1 MGVATTSQT
10 IGAARFRSLLN
21 GIVRRLGF
29 LGAGVVVLFALS
41 VAAQPAAQ
49 VKEKDREALRRA
61 LTSVIETSTLK
72 GARVTVQVRSLDDG
86 SVVFSRDGDELLNP
100 ASNVKLFTAAT
111 ALTALGPDFRF
122 ETDFLTDHD
131 FKEGKAKVLFV
142 RGRGDPTITTERLY
156 GIVADIVHAGLKEIT
171 DGIVLDESY
180 FDGERTAPGFD
191 QESGDKAYLAPTGAL
206 SLNWN
211 SVGVYLRPGE
221 SVGAPAVAEVE
232 PPSDFFV
239 VESEVTTGTRTQR
252 RYTVNSGI
260 DKDKIRQKLEVK
272 GVVPLEKGVW
282 SQWKKVDQPAL
293 YFGFTLKQL
302 LQQRGV
308 KVKGRIRT
316 GTVPGNAKMLTAAA
330 SDTLDIV
337 LKRLNKNS
345 SNFVAEQLIKTI
357 GAEVKGV
364 PGSHV
369 KGVEAVEDF
378 LERDVRIP
386 RGTYVMKNGSGLNDS
401 NRFSASQT
409 TQLLTHMVQRFPIA
423 PEYLSALA
431 IAAKDGTL
439 KYRFE
444 GSEAVGR
451 LRAKTGTLE
460 NVSALS
466 GYVQSV
472 GGERFVFSVMV
483 NDFPGRA
490 SSVVQH
496 IDALGA
502 AVASL
507 GSSEGP
513 ASAVA
518 SMMRPPSVVSSQAE
532 LESRLKTYVSMGQKG
547 DKRNAPFLRTAWR
560 SEKDPAVRAVIADAL
575 ILSDPKEPAN
585 VRIFLDSAVASD
597 EVFGRLRDSAKK
609 AQLDVPVLPSL
620 VELAASGHLEAVSRL
635 FEFVRFNASDELN
648 AAFLAEQLAVVAHD
662 APMELLSAL
671 RTAAEADRA
680 AALDSLVTG
689 LVKQSQADAPL
700 WAAIKTSQG
709 SVDPTVSSFAKSL
722 EVMLSQRIAEAKAP
736 KPVEPIVTP
745 TPATPTPAM
754 PTSPGG

>member
-1 MGVATTSQT
+1 MS
-10 IGAARFRSLLN
+10 F
-21 GIVRRLGF
+21 IVRRIGIW
-29 LGAGVVVLFALS
+29 A
-41 VAAQPAAQ
+41 VAAIFACGAVAWSAPDPKLRE
-49 VKEKDREALRRA
+49 KEREALRRA

-86 SVVFSRDGDELLNP
+86 TLVFSRDGDELLNP

-111 ALTALGPDFRF
+111 ALTSLGPDFRF

-131 FKEGKAKVLFV
+131 FKDGKAKVLYV

-156 GIVADIVHAGLKEIT
+156 GMVSELVHAGLKEVS
-171 DGIVLDESY
+171 DGIVLDDTY

-221 SVGAPAVAEVE
+221 SVGAPAVTEVE
-232 PPSDFFV
+232 PASDFFV
-239 VESEVTTGTRTQR
+239 VESELTTGSKTQR
-252 RYTVNSGI
+252 RYTVSSGI
-260 DKDKIRQKLEVK
+260 DKDKVRQKIEVK
-272 GVVPLEKGVW
+272 GVVPLDKGVW

-302 LQQRGV
+302 LAQRGI
-308 KVKGRIRT
+308 KVKGRIRA
-316 GTVPGNAKMLTAAA
+316 GTVPFNAKMLTASA

-345 SNFVAEQLIKTI
+345 SNFVAEQLIKAI

-369 KGVEAVEDF
+369 KGIHAVEDF
-378 LERDVRIP
+378 LERDVGIP
-386 RGTYVMKNGSGLNDS
+386 RGTYVMKNGSGLNDA
-401 NRFSASQT
+401 NRFSAAQT
-409 TQLLTHMVQRFPIA
+409 TALLAHMGQRFPIA

-466 GYVQSV
+466 GYVQAV

-502 AVASL
+502 AVAAL

-513 ASAVA
+513 SGAVA
-518 SMMRPPSVVSSQAE
+518 SMMRPASVVSSQAE
-532 LESRLKTYVSMGQKG
+532 LETRLKTYVAMGQKG
-547 DKRNAPFLRTAWR
+547 DKRNASFLRIAWR
-560 SEKDPAVRAVIADAL
+560 SEKDPAVRAAIADAL
-575 ILSDPKEPAN
+575 ILSDPKEPAH

-597 EVFGRLRDSAKK
+597 EVFGRLQKAAKK
-609 AQLDVPVLPSL
+609 AGLDVPVLSSL
-620 VELAASGHLEAVSRL
+620 VELASSGQVEAVSRL
-635 FEFVRFNASDELN
+635 FEFVRFTASDELG

-662 APMELLSAL
+662 APVELLTAL
-671 RTAAEADRA
+671 RSSSEADRS
-680 AALDSLVTG
+680 AALDGLVTG

-709 SVDPTVSSFAKSL
+709 SVDPSVASFSKSL
-722 EVMLSQRIAEAKAP
+722 EVLLSQRIAEAKAP
-736 KPVEPIVTP
+736 KAEPSAVPTEPTAAPGPVVPS
-745 TPATPTPAM
+745 A
-754 PTSPGG
+754 PGG

>member
-1 MGVATTSQT
+1 M
-10 IGAARFRSLLN
+10 
-21 GIVRRLGF
+21 RRLGIC
-29 LGAGVVVLFALS
+29 GVGVVLGWALTAL
-41 VAAQPAAQ
+41 AAPDPTL
-49 VKEKDREALRRA
+49 KEKEREQLRRA

-72 GARVTVQVRSLDDG
+72 GARVTVQVKSLDDG
-86 SVVFSRDGDELLNP
+86 AFVYSRDGDELLNP

-131 FKEGKAKVLFV
+131 FKEGKAKVLYV

-156 GIVADIVHAGLKEIT
+156 GITADLVHAGLKEIT

-191 QESGDKAYLAPTGAL
+191 QETGDKSYLAPTGAL

-211 SVGVYLRPGE
+211 SVGVYLRPGDK
-221 SVGAPAVAEVE
+221 VGQPAATEVE

-239 VESEVTTGTRTQR
+239 IESEAVTGTKTQR
-252 RYTVNSGI
+252 RYTVSSSV
-260 DKDKIRQKLEVK
+260 DKDKVRQKIEVK
-272 GVVPLEKGVW
+272 GVVPIDKGVW
-282 SQWKKVDQPAL
+282 SQWKKIDQPAL
-293 YFGFTLKQL
+293 YFGFTLKQM
-302 LQQRGV
+302 LQARGV
-308 KVKGRIRT
+308 KVKGRIRA
-316 GTVPGNAKMLTAAA
+316 GGVPTTAKLLTASA

-345 SNFVAEQLIKTI
+345 SNFVAEQLIKVI

-369 KGVEAVEDF
+369 KGIEAVEDF
-378 LERDVRIP
+378 LERDVGIA
-386 RGTYVMKNGSGLNDS
+386 RGTFVMKNGSGLNDS
-401 NRFSASQT
+401 NRFSAAQT
-409 TQLLTHMVQRFPIA
+409 NQVLAHMIQRFPIA

-466 GYVQSV
+466 GYVQAV
-472 GGERFVFSVMV
+472 GGERFVFSIMV

-507 GSSEGP
+507 GSAQGP
-513 ASAVA
+513 SAAVA
-518 SMMRPPSVVSSQAE
+518 SIMRPPSVVTSAAE
-532 LESRLKTYVSMGQKG
+532 LETRLKTYVAMGQRA
-547 DKRNAPFLRTAWR
+547 DRRNAPFLRTAWR

-585 VRIFLDSAVASD
+585 VRIFLDSAVASG
-597 EVFGRLRDSAKK
+597 EVFGRLRDASKR

-635 FEFVRFNASDELN
+635 FEFVRFNASDELS

-671 RTAAEADRA
+671 RSASDVDRA
-680 AALDSLVTG
+680 AALDALVTG

-700 WAAIKTSQG
+700 WSALKTAQG
-709 SVDPTVSSFAKSL
+709 SVEPAMAAFAKEL
-722 EVMLSQRIAEAKAP
+722 EVQLSQRIAEAKAP
-736 KPVEPIVTP
+736 KSPAEPVVVP
-745 TPATPTPAM
+745 TPAEPPAQPTA
-754 PTSPGG
+754 PGG

>member
-1 MGVATTSQT
+1 VSTVRT
-10 IGAARFRSLLN
+10 IS
-21 GIVRRLGF
+21 F
-29 LGAGVVVLFALS
+29 LGVGVVVWALS
-41 VAAQPAAQ
+41 AQAAPDAKARAT
-49 VKEKDREALRRA
+49 EREALKRA

-86 SVVFSRDGDELLNP
+86 SIVFSRDGDELLNP
-100 ASNVKLFTAAT
+100 ASNVKLFTAAA
-111 ALTALGPDFRF
+111 ALTTLGPDFRF
-122 ETDFLTDHD
+122 ETDFLTDAEL
-131 FKEGKAKVLFV
+131 KEGKAKVLYV
-142 RGRGDPTITTERLY
+142 RGRGDPTITTEKLY
-156 GIVADIVHAGLKEIT
+156 GLVADLVHGGLKELS

-180 FDGERTAPGFD
+180 FDGERVAPGFD

-211 SVGVYLRPGE
+211 TVGVFLRPGD
-221 SVGAPAVAEVE
+221 SLGAPGVAEVE

-239 VESEVTTGTRTQR
+239 VESELTTGSKTQR
-252 RYTVNSGI
+252 RYTVSSGV
-260 DKDKIRQKLEVK
+260 DKDKVRQKIEVK
-272 GVVPLEKGVW
+272 GVVPFEKGVW

-293 YFGFTLKQL
+293 YFGFTLKQM
-302 LQQRGV
+302 LQARGV

-316 GTVPGNAKMLTAAA
+316 GTVPGSAKMLAAGF

-357 GAEVKGV
+357 GAEAKGT
-364 PGSHV
+364 PGSHA
-369 KGVEAVEDF
+369 KGIEAVEDF
-378 LERDVRIP
+378 LERDVGVR

-409 TQLLTHMVQRFPIA
+409 NQLLVHMVNRFPVA

-444 GSEAVGR
+444 GSDAVGR

-466 GYVQSV
+466 GYVQAV

-490 SSVVQH
+490 SGVVQH

-502 AVASL
+502 AVASV
-507 GSSEGP
+507 GSSQGP
-513 ASAVA
+513 SAAVA
-518 SMMRPPSVVSSQAE
+518 SMMRPVTVVSSPAE
-532 LESRLKTYVSMGQKG
+532 LDTRLKTYVAMGQKG
-547 DKRNAPFLRTAWR
+547 DRRNASFLRTAWR

-575 ILSDPKEPAN
+575 LLSDPREPAH
-585 VRIFLDSAVASD
+585 VRIFLDSAQASD
-597 EVFGRLRDSAKK
+597 DVFGRLKDAARR
-609 AQLDVPVLPSL
+609 AQLDTPVLSSL
-620 VELAASGHLEAVSRL
+620 VELAASGQLEAVSRL
-635 FEFVRFNASDELN
+635 FEFVRFSAADEL
-648 AAFLAEQLAVVAHD
+648 ASASLAEQLAVVAHD

-671 RTAAEADRA
+671 RTAPEPDRA
-680 AALDSLVTG
+680 AALDALVPG
-689 LVKQSQADAPL
+689 LVKQNQADSPL
-700 WAAIKTSQG
+700 WETLKSAQG
-709 SVDPTVSSFAKSL
+709 SIDPQLASFARSL
-722 EVMLSQRIAEAKAP
+722 EVLLSQRIAEARAP
-736 KPVEPIVTP
+736 KPATTVEAPPPASP
-745 TPATPTPAM
+745 TPVPAVQ
-754 PTSPGG
+754 PGG

>member
-1 MGVATTSQT
+1 MGALVAE
-10 IGAARFRSLLN
+10 AAPD
-21 GIVRRLGF
+21 
-29 LGAGVVVLFALS
+29 AK
-41 VAAQPAAQ
+41 AQ
-49 VKEKDREALRRA
+49 DREALKRA
-61 LTSVIETSTLK
+61 LNSVIETSTLK

-86 SVVFSRDGDELLNP
+86 SLVFSRDGDELLNP

-111 ALTALGPDFRF
+111 ALTSLGPDFRF

-131 FKEGKAKVLFV
+131 FKDGKAKVLYV

-156 GIVADIVHAGLKEIT
+156 GIAADLVHAGLKEIS

-191 QESGDKAYLAPTGAL
+191 QESGDKAYLAPTGAI

-211 SVGVYLRPGE
+211 SVGIFLRPGE
-221 SVGAPAVAEVE
+221 SVGTPAVSEVE

-239 VESEVTTGTRTQR
+239 IESELVTGTKTQR
-252 RYTVNSGI
+252 RFTVTSGV
-260 DKDKIRQKLEVK
+260 DKDKIRQKIEVK
-272 GVVPLEKGVW
+272 GVVPLDKGVW

-293 YFGFTLKQL
+293 YFGFTLKQM
-302 LQQRGV
+302 LQARGV
-308 KVKGRIRT
+308 KVKGRIRA
-316 GTVPGNAKMLTAAA
+316 GTVASNAKMLTASA

-369 KGVEAVEDF
+369 KGIEAVEDF
-378 LERDVRIP
+378 LERDVGIR

-409 TQLLTHMVQRFPIA
+409 NQLLAHMIQRFPIA

-507 GSSEGP
+507 GSTQGP
-513 ASAVA
+513 SAAVA
-518 SMMRPPSVVSSQAE
+518 SIMRPPSVVASQAE
-532 LESRLKTYVSMGQKG
+532 LETRLKTYVQMGQKG
-547 DKRNAPFLRTAWR
+547 DKRNASFLRTAWR

-585 VRIFLDSAVASD
+585 VRIFVDSAIASD
-597 EVFGRLRDSAKK
+597 EVFGRLRDAAKK

-620 VELAASGHLEAVSRL
+620 VELAASGHPEAVARM

-671 RTAAEADRA
+671 RHAPEADRA

-700 WAAIKTSQG
+700 WSALKESQG
-709 SVDPTVSSFAKSL
+709 SVDPATAAFAKSL
-722 EVMLSQRIAEAKAP
+722 EVLLSQRIAEAKAP
-736 KPVEPIVTP
+736 KPAEPPTAVTP
-745 TPATPTPAM
+745 TPTDPPTT

>member
-1 MGVATTSQT
+1 MAVVGSL
-10 IGAARFRSLLN
+10 AAW
-21 GIVRRLGF
+21 
-29 LGAGVVVLFALS
+29 
-41 VAAQPAAQ
+41 AQPSAST
-49 VKEKDREALRRA
+49 KEKEREGLRRA
-61 LTSVIETSTLK
+61 LSSVIETSTLK
-72 GARVTVQVRSLDDG
+72 GARVTVQVKSLEDG
-86 SVVFSRDGDELLNP
+86 SLVFNRDGDELLNP
-100 ASNVKLFTAAT
+100 ASNVKLFTAA
-111 ALTALGPDFRF
+111 ASLSLLGPDFRF
-122 ETDFLTDHD
+122 ETDFLTDAE
-131 FKEGKAKVLFV
+131 FKDGKAKVLYV
-142 RGRGDPTITTERLY
+142 RGRGDPTITTEKLY
-156 GIVADIVHAGLKEIT
+156 GIVAELVHAGLKEVT

-239 VESEVTTGTRTQR
+239 VETELTTGTKTQR
-252 RYTVNSGI
+252 RFTVTSGV
-260 DKDKIRQKLEVK
+260 DKDKVRQKLEVK

-282 SQWKKVDQPAL
+282 SQWKKVDQPGL

-302 LQQRGV
+302 LAQRGV
-308 KVKGRIRT
+308 KVKGRIRA
-316 GTVPGNAKMLTAAA
+316 GTVPFNAKMLTAAT

-345 SNFVAEQLIKTI
+345 SNFVAEQLIKTL
-357 GAEVKGV
+357 GAEVKGA

-369 KGVEAVEDF
+369 KGIEAVEDF

-401 NRFSASQT
+401 NRFSAAQT
-409 TQLLTHMVQRFPIA
+409 NQLLTHMIQRFPIA

-466 GYVQSV
+466 GYVQAV

-502 AVASL
+502 AVAAV
-507 GSSEGP
+507 GSAQGP
-513 ASAVA
+513 SAAVA
-518 SMMRPPSVVSSQAE
+518 TMMKPPSVVSPAAE
-532 LESRLKTYVSMGQKG
+532 LESRLKTYVTMGQKA
-547 DKRNAPFLRTAWR
+547 DKRNASFLRTAWR

-575 ILSDPKEPAN
+575 INSDPKEPAH
-585 VRIFLDSAVASD
+585 VRIFLDSAVASE
-597 EVFGRLRDSAKK
+597 EVFGRLREASRKT
-609 AQLDVPVLPSL
+609 QLDVPVLANL
-620 VELAASGHLEAVSRL
+620 VEIAASGHLEAISRL
-635 FEFVRFNASDELN
+635 FEFVRFNRSDEL
-648 AAFLAEQLAVVAHD
+648 AAAALQEQLTVVAHD
-662 APMELLSAL
+662 APLELLSAL
-671 RTAAEADRA
+671 RTCPEVDRA
-680 AALDSLVTG
+680 AVLEALVLG

-700 WAAIKTSQG
+700 WAAIKSSQG
-709 SVDPTVSSFAKSL
+709 SVDPAMASFATSL
-722 EVMLSQRIAEAKAP
+722 EVLLSQRIAEARAP
-736 KPVEPIVTP
+736 RPEAP
-745 TPATPTPAM
+745 TDMPAAGPGPTAPPSA
-754 PTSPGG
+754 PGG

>member
-1 MGVATTSQT
+1 MRV
-10 IGAARFRSLLN
+10 LLA
-21 GIVRRLGF
+21 V
-29 LGAGVVVLFALS
+29 
-41 VAAQPAAQ
+41 VAAWALTASAAPDPKL
-49 VKEKDREALRRA
+49 KEKERETLRRA

-72 GARVTVQVRSLDDG
+72 GARVTVQVRSIDDG
-86 SVVFSRDGDELLNP
+86 SIVFSRDGDELLNP

-111 ALTALGPDFRF
+111 ALSTLGPDFRF

-131 FKEGKAKVLFV
+131 FKDGKAKVLFV

-156 GIVADIVHAGLKEIT
+156 GMVADLVHAGLKEVS
-171 DGIVLDESY
+171 DGIVLDDSY
-180 FDGERTAPGFD
+180 FDGEVAPGFD

-211 SVGVYLRPGE
+211 SVGVYLRPGDA
-221 SVGAPAVAEVE
+221 VGAPATAELE

-239 VESEVTTGTRTQR
+239 LETALTTGTKTQR
-252 RYTVNSGI
+252 RFTVSSGV
-260 DKDKIRQKLEVK
+260 DKDRIRQKVEVK
-272 GVVPLEKGVW
+272 GVVPYEKGVW
-282 SQWKKVDQPAL
+282 SQYKKVDQPAL

-302 LQQRGV
+302 LAQRGV

-316 GTVPGNAKMLTAAA
+316 GAVPYNAKLLTAAA

-357 GAEVKGV
+357 GAEVKGA

-378 LERDVRIP
+378 LEREVGIR

-401 NRFSASQT
+401 NRFSASQA
-409 TQLLTHMVQRFPIA
+409 TQLLLHMVQKFPIA

-466 GYVQSV
+466 GYVQAI

-502 AVASL
+502 AVAAV
-507 GSSEGP
+507 GSTEGP
-513 ASAVA
+513 SGAVA
-518 SMMRPPSVVSSQAE
+518 MMMKPPSVVSTQAE
-532 LESRLKTYVSMGQKG
+532 LETRLKTYVAMGQKG
-547 DKRNAPFLRTAWR
+547 DRRNAPFLRTAWR

-575 ILSDPKEPAN
+575 IQSDPKEPAHG
-585 VRIFLDSAVASD
+585 RIFLDSAIASD
-597 EVFGRLRDSAKK
+597 EVFGRLKEAAKR
-609 AQLDVPVLPSL
+609 AQLDTPVLPTL
-620 VELAASGHLEAVSRL
+620 VELAASGQVEACARL
-635 FEFVRFNASDELN
+635 FEFVRFNASDELSREY
-648 AAFLAEQLAVVAHD
+648 LAEQLAVVAHD
-662 APMELLSAL
+662 APQELLLAL
-671 RTAAEADRA
+671 RIAPEADRT
-680 AALDSLVTG
+680 AALDSLVVG
-689 LVKQSQADAPL
+689 LVRQSQADSPL
-700 WAAIKTSQG
+700 WAAIKSGQG
-709 SVDPTVSSFAKSL
+709 SVDPAIAAFTKSV
-722 EVMLSQRIAEAKAP
+722 EVLLSQRIAEAKAP
-736 KPVEPIVTP
+736 KPSEPTVEVPPSDGSGAVG
-745 TPATPTPAM
+745 A